1 MPRAGQSVELLA
13 VPAARN
19 ANIGPRVGNTKTTA
33 GVTLPAVVFIRQP
46 RCKRSLRGEDRP
58 KPDYG

>member
-1 MPRAGQSVELLA
+1 MLLAGQSVELFEL
-13 VPAARN
+13 PAKRN
-19 ANIGPRVGNTKTTA
+19 ANAGPRIGNTKTTA
-33 GVTLPAVVFIRQP
+33 GVTVPAVVFIRQP